1 MSTWLQLPDVLQS
14 GFTIWGASGFM
25 LKFIHETT
33 GLPYW
38 ACFSTLA
45 ISVRTVLFPLV
56 LHGAHTASRFG
67 KIAPDV
73 QFQIALFQ
81 KDLAVYRAAKASAAQ
96 VAFLLRTNMK
106 TLSVTYKLHRVNPL
120 AVFASPLLQL
130 PIFYYVSVDMRKIVN
145 GLDPQ
150 LAQNLVEAS
159 VAWIPDLTEADPWFG
174 LPVLAGV
181 LLYTNMEVA
190 LGRRSMAGPA
200 AGKADTA
207 ILLKDLFQS
216 LAVLMPCF
224 TSQMPAGIQIYVAT
238 TFCFTMVQSAA
249 LRTELVRQ
257 YLGLPAMN
265 KDASGATAPGRF
277 TTQMMELKLLE
288 QKARE
293 LRGDG
298 PLLGKGVLMHG
309 WEVSFAGRNR
319 PSTIVGS
326 RCRDDA
332 TIEQPSSSSL
342 ALLPTE
348 TPIVPFRIQ
357 PSLPSLLPLSQSQPT
372 IPINH
377 LTPTNQPFIHGI
389 SAPHWQLPNPQPPIT
404 NDRPKEGAS
413 HSGATVDEMEAQRDY
428 LPDFSDD
435 VMDRANRGELP
446 RPIQFVSETGK
457 VTSAVT
463 PLSDRRRTGGTGSS
477 PLVVRKKKKAAKKR
491 K

>member
-14 GFTIWGASGFM
+14 GFTIWGASGYL
-25 LKFIHETT
+25 LKSIHETT

-56 LHGAHTASRFG
+56 LHGARTASRFS

-81 KDLAVYRAAKASAAQ
+81 KDLAVYRAAHASARQ

-106 TLSVTYKLHRVNPL
+106 TLSATYKLHRVNPF

-181 LLYTNMEVA
+181 LLYANMEVA

-200 AGKADTA
+200 AAKADTA
-207 ILLKDLFQS
+207 VLLKDLFQS

-257 YLGLPAMN
+257 YLGLPAMT
-265 KDASGATAPGRF
+265 KDVGAATTPGRF

-309 WEVSFAGRNR
+309 WEVSFAGQCR
-319 PSTIVGS
+319 PSTIAGS
-326 RCRDDA
+326 RNNDNA
-332 TIEQPSSSSL
+332 AIAQPSSV
-342 ALLPTE
+342 LPTE
-348 TPIVPFRIQ
+348 APIVPFRIQ
-357 PSLPSLLPLSQSQPT
+357 PSLPSLLPLASSQP
-372 IPINH
+372 PISINT
-377 LTPTNQPFIHGI
+377 LTSTNQPFIHGI
-389 SAPHWQLPNPQPPIT
+389 SAPHWQLPNPPPT
-404 NDRPKEGAS
+404 ANDRPTDGAPQS
-413 HSGATVDEMEAQRDY
+413 ATTKDEKEAQRDY

-446 RPIQFVSETGK
+446 RPIQFVTDNGK

-463 PLSDRRRTGGTGSS
+463 PISDRRRPAGGKDPS
-477 PLVVRKKKKAAKKR
+477 PLVVRKKKPAKKR